1 MSDDMSVDTTET
13 LYSLVDQD
21 QESEFEK
28 TNVKL
33 WASQASLAA
42 LTEMQ
47 TEFAKFISDYR
58 FDNYPRSK
66 YDAAPEKQ
74 SYFESAI
81 MNMADTLSGEIRDVL
96 KNITQCREKLLS
108 IEPAE
113 KVSYND

>member
-1 MSDDMSVDTTET
+1 MSDDMSVDTMET

-28 TNVKL
+28 TKIKL

-47 TEFAKFISDYR
+47 TAFAKFISDYR
-58 FDNYPRSK
+58 FDNRPRSK
-66 YDAAPEKQ
+66 YDEDPEKTN
-74 SYFESAI
+74 YFERTFMS
-81 MNMADTLSGEIRDVL
+81 MADTLSDEIRGVL
-96 KNITQCREKLLS
+96 RNITQCREKLLS

-113 KVSYND
+113 KASYND